1 MQIVASEF
9 GTCSAFNTFQGD
21 DNIMRCRRVPRQRI
35 AASLLA
41 ALFTLAIT
49 NQQAW
54 TQGPI
59 PRSYRFVQFDAPGS
73 GTVQYAGTEAVAINS
88 RGATT
93 GYVIDSSYGAHG
105 FVRKPDGAFVVF
117 DPPGADPVVGGTYP
131 VSINDRGVIAGGFG
145 DSYAVFHGFLRNP
158 DGTFVVF
165 DVPGVS
171 PGVGNYL
178 GTEPQSINARG
189 EVAGIYIGADFVA
202 HGFLRAPDG
211 KITVFDDP
219 AEGVGVYQGTWA
231 YSINDRGE
239 IGGAV
244 TDPAG
249 GSHGFV
255 RSAKGAFTDFDFPS
269 ETSSAFNSALINNQ
283 GVTAG
288 YYATPSGSVAGYERN
303 PGGRMTTFVPAVSG
317 GATAVWTFGLGSDG
331 TTLGRV
337 NDNNSVGHAFMRSP
351 GGKTMVFDVPNQI
364 LVSNPNSW
372 GSELWGKNEEG
383 VIVGEFIDASFVVHS
398 FLLIPE

>member
-1 MQIVASEF
+1 MRAIVATNPKPFTHLLLLLTLVTVSV
-9 GTCSAFNTFQGD
+9 SA
-21 DNIMRCRRVPRQRI
+21 RR
-35 AASLLA
+35 
-41 ALFTLAIT
+41 ALS
-49 NQQAW
+49 
-54 TQGPI
+54 QGPV
-59 PRSYRFVQFDAPGS
+59 PAGYRFVQFDAPGS

-93 GYVIDSSYGAHG
+93 GYVIDSGYGTHG
-105 FVRKPDGAFVVF
+105 FVRNPDRTFVVF
-117 DPPGADPVVGGTYP
+117 DPPDADPVVGGTYP
-131 VSINDRGVIAGGFG
+131 LSINDRGVIAGVTI
-145 DSYAVFHGFLRNP
+145 DSYAVCHGFLRNP
-158 DGTFVVF
+158 DGNFIVF
-165 DVPGVS
+165 DTPGVS

-178 GTEPQSINARG
+178 GTQPQSIDARG
-189 EVAGIYIGADFVA
+189 EVAGLYVGADFVA
-202 HGFLRAPDG
+202 HGFLRTPDG

-219 AEGVGVYQGTWA
+219 AEGVGVNQGTWA

-239 IGGAV
+239 ISGAV
-244 TDPAG
+244 TDPSG

-255 RSAKGAFTDFDFPS
+255 RRAKGAFTDFDFPG
-269 ETSSAFNSALINNQ
+269 ETSTAFNSALINNQ

-288 YYATPSGSVAGYERN
+288 FYAAPTGFVTGYERS
-303 PGGRMTTFVPAVSG
+303 PEGRMTTFVPAVPA
-317 GATAVWTFGLGSDG
+317 GATAVWTFGLAADG

-337 NDNNSVGHAFMRSP
+337 NDNNSVGHAFIRSP
-351 GGKTMVFDVPNQI
+351 GGKTVVFDVPNQI